1 MLESLWNRSKL
12 IPPLANIKK
21 ADKNILTIVQIKIV
35 AKNIS
40 CKIDT
45 ARVRKTS
52 HCVSLLT
59 RGKGEFG
66 QKCDLG
72 GQKLFWGHFRPKA
85 D

>member
-21 ADKNILTIVQIKIV
+21 ADKNIMTIVQIKIV
-35 AKNIS
+35 AKNIG

-45 ARVRKTS
+45 TRVRKTS

-59 RGKGEFG
+59 REEGE
-66 QKCDLG
+66 
-72 GQKLFWGHFRPKA
+72 
-85 D
+85 